1 MSCIAHFLLE
11 INFLKKTLNLY
22 HIGYIIR
29 VTKYKLVITLVMR
42 IIEFYKTESDKNVI
56 LDFLESLPVKHKA
69 GAIREIELLVGFGTK
84 LTMPHVK
91 QINRKLLELRIKTFS
106 DISRIFYFVSVS
118 NKIVLL
124 HGFIKKTAIKRMAD
138 YKRRFKI

>member
-1 MSCIAHFLLE
+1 
-11 INFLKKTLNLY
+11 
-22 HIGYIIR
+22 
-29 VTKYKLVITLVMR
+29 MR

>member
-1 MSCIAHFLLE
+1 MIYDVC
-11 INFLKKTLNLY
+11 KY
-22 HIGYIIR
+22 IGGGPIMW
-29 VTKYKLVITLVMR
+29 V
-42 IIEFYKTESDKNVI
+42 IEFYKTENSRNVI
-56 LDFLESLPVKHKA
+56 LEFLESLPVKHKA
-69 GAIREIELLVGFGTK
+69 GAIREIELLEEFRTK

-91 QINRKLLELRIKTFS
+91 QINRKLWELRIKTFS

-124 HGFIKKTAIKRMAD
+124 HGFIKKTAEIPEYEKKTAIKRMND